1 MSQPL
6 VALNMQEPTNGR
18 SRMQGV
24 VGLGPSWLLRNLSNI
39 FKAKKE
45 QYISR
50 VNLNDAADD
59 DDESTS
65 AEQS

>member
-1 MSQPL
+1 M
-6 VALNMQEPTNGR
+6 
-18 SRMQGV
+18 
-24 VGLGPSWLLRNLSNI
+24 VGLECKALLGWDFRGCFGTCLI
-39 FKAKKE
+39 FSKQKE
-45 QYISR
+45 QYINR

>member
-1 MSQPL
+1 M
-6 VALNMQEPTNGR
+6 
-18 SRMQGV
+18 
-24 VGLGPSWLLRNLSNI
+24 VGLECKALLGWDFRGCFGTCPI
-39 FKAKKE
+39 FSKQKE

-65 AEQS
+65 AEQSSIDASSVR